1 MYVVCG
7 GSGATL
13 GMCIWMCFCAKSE
26 QLSVL
31 GKASIGPALFNIN
44 EPLVFGVP
52 IIYNPNLI
60 IPFILAPSLSSVI
73 AYFAI
78 HSGMFPP
85 VIANVPWPTPALLGG
100 FIGTA
105 NLMGGLLALITV
117 TFAFLIYWPFLKAYD
132 KSLVKQ
138 EKEMAEAEAQAETA

>member
-1 MYVVCG
+1 
-7 GSGATL
+7 
-13 GMCIWMCFCAKSE
+13 FCAKSE

-31 GKASIGPALFNIN
+31 GKASIGPAIFNIN

-60 IPFILAPSLSSVI
+60 IPFILAPSLASVV

-78 HSGMFPP
+78 SSGLFPP
-85 VIANVPWPTPALLGG
+85 IIANVPWPTPALLGG

-117 TFAFLIYWPFLKAYD
+117 VLAFLIYWPFLKAYD
-132 KSLVKQ
+132 KKLVQQ
-138 EKEMAEAEAQAETA
+138 EKEMAEAEGQ